1 MAGRAAEE
9 AWTQLAANTAGLLA
23 SGLPI
28 DHALD
33 QAIPQAPG
41 RWQRTLEQARDALR
55 ARDVETA
62 AALVAA
68 ADCFAARALAQ
79 VVRLAAV
86 RPERGARLGHCL
98 HATLAGRSDRNAAR
112 TARLR
117 RTRTRAALVCLI
129 VPVALGLLWAVEPS
143 WFDPRSMGSAETWM
157 RQASAAWLG
166 LGALLFTLALRRPW

>member
-1 MAGRAAEE
+1 MASRAAEE

-28 DHALD
+28 DDALD
-33 QAIPQAPG
+33 QAIPQAPD
-41 RWQRTLEQARDALR
+41 RWQLTLQQARDALR
-55 ARDVETA
+55 AGDTETA
-62 AALVAA
+62 AALVAGV
-68 ADCFAARALAQ
+68 DCFASLALAE
-79 VVRLAAV
+79 VVRLAAR
-86 RPERGARLGHCL
+86 RPERGLRLGHAL
-98 HATLAGRSDRNAAR
+98 HATLAGRTDRDVAR

-143 WFDPRSMGSAETWM
+143 WFDARSLGSAETWM
-157 RQASAAWLG
+157 RQAAAGWLG